1 MQRITNDLFESIR
14 KVSAPAQEATPA
26 MLNEETVQEEL
37 EQTNEAQTSAAARL
51 AKAKMSHQ
59 AKTTMKHIKPGTL
72 KQNYGDKLDAANIKP
87 GIKGVAD
94 RIAMLDRA
102 KKEGRLKEDSEQV
115 EEGAMSDMD
124 ADRKDRQYQSYMKGV
139 RQRSAQRDS
148 EKYADYAKNDQ
159 AKGHTAG
166 ATLYSKA
173 SKHSAKMAKEDVNFT
188 ELDEAKGLASMTI
201 DQLKQEHEKVMN
213 KINDQG
219 KSKMIS
225 MNHPLSQR
233 ARSIR
238 LHMAIKEKEGRL
250 KEEKNKDTPGQHM
263 CAIHVKNEQFGEG
276 KTIPGQHAEPD
287 DQGMI
292 AWYDVMFE
300 EGIIKNVPTT
310 ELEILVSEAHKNHRK
325 MKMEELELDEARG
338 RPRKS
343 PAPMGGDDED
353 EEPDQNIV
361 NHLKKSVDTNGNH
374 EIKFSD
380 GKKHKVPG
388 HVAKKVL
395 GAMGKLKP
403 DDRLEIQKHIQQ
415 SHSNLMQVH
424 GMIK

>member
-1 MQRITNDLFESIR
+1 MLYNSPKSVLDEVAKIIKESKTKYDQEMQEQEDARKTLLEKKMGKKPLHPNQQKLDVHEPEKDELTAKDFE
-14 KVSAPAQEATPA
+14 
-26 MLNEETVQEEL
+26 MLRAGKKARMKEDV
-37 EQTNEAQTSAAARL
+37 EQTNEAQTSAAARY

-102 KKEGRLKEDSEQV
+102 KKEGRLKEE
-115 EEGAMSDMD
+115 
-124 ADRKDRQYQSYMKGV
+124 
-139 RQRSAQRDS
+139 
-148 EKYADYAKNDQ
+148 
-159 AKGHTAG
+159 AG
-166 ATLYSKA
+166 L
-173 SKHSAKMAKEDVNFT
+173 E
-188 ELDEAKGLASMTI
+188 EAKGLAGMTM
-201 DQLKQEHEKVMN
+201 DQLKQEHDKVN
-213 KINDQG
+213 KRINDEG

-233 ARSIR
+233 ARLIR

-343 PAPMGGDDED
+343 PAPMGSDDEG

>member
-1 MQRITNDLFESIR
+1 MLYNSPKSVLDEVAKIIKESKTKYDQEIQEQEDARKALWEKKMGRKPLHPNQQKLDVHEPEKDELTAKDFE
-14 KVSAPAQEATPA
+14 
-26 MLNEETVQEEL
+26 MLRAGKKARMKEDV
-37 EQTNEAQTSAAARL
+37 EQTNEAQTSAAARY

-102 KKEGRLKEDSEQV
+102 K
-115 EEGAMSDMD
+115 
-124 ADRKDRQYQSYMKGV
+124 
-139 RQRSAQRDS
+139 
-148 EKYADYAKNDQ
+148 
-159 AKGHTAG
+159 
-166 ATLYSKA
+166 
-173 SKHSAKMAKEDVNFT
+173 
-188 ELDEAKGLASMTI
+188 
-201 DQLKQEHEKVMN
+201 
-213 KINDQG
+213 
-219 KSKMIS
+219 
-225 MNHPLSQR
+225 
-233 ARSIR
+233 
-238 LHMAIKEKEGRL
+238 KEGRL

-343 PAPMGGDDED
+343 PAPMGGDDEG

>member
-1 MQRITNDLFESIR
+1 MLYNSPKSVLDEVAKIIKESKTKYDQEMQEQEDAR
-14 KVSAPAQEATPA
+14 KALWE
-26 MLNEETVQEEL
+26 
-37 EQTNEAQTSAAARL
+37 
-51 AKAKMSHQ
+51 KKMG
-59 AKTTMKHIKPGTL
+59 KKPL
-72 KQNYGDKLDAANIKP
+72 HPNQQKLDVHEPEKDELTAK
-87 GIKGVAD
+87 D
-94 RIAMLDRA
+94 FEMLRA
-102 KKEGRLKEDSEQV
+102 GKKNMKKEEAEQAN
-115 EEGAMSDMD
+115 EGAMSDLD
-124 ADRKDRQYQSYMKGV
+124 ADRKDRQYQSRQAKTTMKHIKNPTPGEKQAAKDIKPGISGYRDRV
-139 RQRSAQRDS
+139 AMLKSAQARGGLK
-148 EKYADYAKNDQ
+148 EEE
-159 AKGHTAG
+159 AG
-166 ATLYSKA
+166 L
-173 SKHSAKMAKEDVNFT
+173 E
-188 ELDEAKGLASMTI
+188 EAKGLAGMTM
-201 DQLKQEHEKVMN
+201 DQLKQEHDKVQN

-343 PAPMGGDDED
+343 VNSRFFNDEG
-353 EEPDQNIV
+353 EEADQNIV

>member
-1 MQRITNDLFESIR
+1 MLYNSPKSVLDEVAKIIKESKTKYDKEMQEQEDAR
-14 KVSAPAQEATPA
+14 KALWE
-26 MLNEETVQEEL
+26 
-37 EQTNEAQTSAAARL
+37 
-51 AKAKMSHQ
+51 KKMG
-59 AKTTMKHIKPGTL
+59 KKPL
-72 KQNYGDKLDAANIKP
+72 HPNQQKLDVHEPEKDELTGKDFEI
-87 GIKGVAD
+87 
-94 RIAMLDRA
+94 LRA
-102 KKEGRLKEDSEQV
+102 GKKNMKKEEAELK
-115 EEGAMSDMD
+115 
-124 ADRKDRQYQSYMKGV
+124 
-139 RQRSAQRDS
+139 
-148 EKYADYAKNDQ
+148 
-159 AKGHTAG
+159 
-166 ATLYSKA
+166 
-173 SKHSAKMAKEDVNFT
+173 
-188 ELDEAKGLASMTI
+188 EAKGLAGMTM
-201 DQLKQEHEKVMN
+201 DQLKQEHDKV
-213 KINDQG
+213 KKRINDEG
-219 KSKMIS
+219 VSKMIS

-238 LHMAIKEKEGRL
+238 LHMAIREKQGRL

-325 MKMEELELDEARG
+325 MKMEELKLDEARG

-343 PAPMGGDDED
+343 PAPMGSDDEG

-361 NHLKKSVDTNGNH
+361 NHLKKSIDTGGNH
-374 EIKFSD
+374 EVKFSD
-380 GKKHKVPG
+380 GKKHKVPS

-415 SHSNLMQVH
+415 NHSNLMQVH